1 MCRLNGGS
9 LLDSSAETSYIHNT
23 DQQYHRLIKKLVT
36 CKSTKSSPS
45 FLFVFFSV
53 VCLVFSLLQLCSLTC
68 TTLVHKCSF
77 MFSIW
82 FQIMSLYWH
91 SGTFSLKTD
100 VNNMSWEYWKVTKS
114 IKPVAAAYAYLGIA
128 FLGARFFKIHCY
140 SNIDYSHNK
149 VWFLKKEWIIKVKC
163 LCPVIYNDNNFW
175 ISTPHLV
182 HWIHSSWIHK
192 PFRAFSFCKHFDAV
206 AAVHL

>member
-1 MCRLNGGS
+1 MFH
-9 LLDSSAETSYIHNT
+9 LLSTWKALEIGLVWYRQCKEMYAKVTWETGYQLVIFVQIKRWEFPRFFSRDKLHTQHWPTISSFNKEVGYLQVNQKQS
-23 DQQYHRLIKKLVT
+23 
-36 CKSTKSSPS
+36 S
-45 FLFVFFSV
+45 FLFLFFSV

-82 FQIMSLYWH
+82 FQIMSFYWH

-140 SNIDYSHNK
+140 GNIDYSHNK
-149 VWFLKKEWIIKVKC
+149 VLFWKK
-163 LCPVIYNDNNFW
+163 NG
-175 ISTPHLV
+175 
-182 HWIHSSWIHK
+182 
-192 PFRAFSFCKHFDAV
+192 
-206 AAVHL
+206 